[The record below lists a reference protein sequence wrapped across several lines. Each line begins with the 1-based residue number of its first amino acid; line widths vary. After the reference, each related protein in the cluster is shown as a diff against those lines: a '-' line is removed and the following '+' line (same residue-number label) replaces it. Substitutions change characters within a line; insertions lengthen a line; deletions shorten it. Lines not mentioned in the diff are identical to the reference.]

1 MGQSI
6 PGGFVDDLET
16 GGLTYEQIEQKYDL
30 SKDQARRRFE
40 TLRENGRAVE
50 HVEVSDS
57 GKRRFFLDDQS
68 GKRFSAPGDGT
79 YRFGLISDTHLGSQ
93 EEHLDELNDFYDR
106 IAERGIDMVLHCG
119 DISDGYEVYRH
130 HVNELK
136 SNAIGWSRLKNY
148 VVDNYPQRDG
158 VTTHFITGNHD
169 YKFYKATG
177 LYFGAE
183 IDSMRDDLNWLGEMN
198 ARVVFEDGVDLELI
212 HPSGGSPYTLGY
224 RAQTLYRERP
234 LDERPTFGVVGHIH
248 GKLHGHAEGVEVF
261 YPGCWQGT
269 TTYIKRKGLSSTIG
283 GWIVELEIE
292 DGDVRRIK
300 PEWIGYETQSSDNEY
315 DVESLA

>member
-1 MGQSI
+1 MDASVPDGM
-6 PGGFVDDLET
+6 VEELET
-16 GGLTYEQIEQKYDL
+16 GGLTYNQIENEYGL
-30 SKDQARRRFE
+30 SRDQARRRFDI
-40 TLRENGRAVE
+40 LRENGRAIEYVE
-50 HVEVSDS
+50 IDDN
-57 GKRRFFLDDQS
+57 GTRRFFLDDKS

-79 YRFGLISDTHLGSQ
+79 YRFGLISDTHLGSS
-93 EEHLDELNDFYDR
+93 EEHLRELEDYYDR
-106 IAERGIDMVLHCG
+106 IKGRGIDMVLHCG

-136 SNAIGWSRLKNY
+136 SDAIGWQRLKQY
-148 VVDNYPQRDG
+148 VVNNYPSRQG

-169 YKFYKATG
+169 YKFYKSTG
-177 LYFGAE
+177 LYFGNE
-183 IDSMRDDLNWLGEMN
+183 ISERRDDLNWLGEMN
-198 ARVVFEDGVDLELI
+198 ARVIFEDGIDIELI

-234 LDERPTFGVVGHIH
+234 LDERPKFGAIGHIH

-283 GWIVELEIE
+283 GWIVELEIDNGE
-292 DGDVRRIK
+292 VRRIT
-300 PEWIGYETQSSDNEY
+300 PEWIGYETRTDENDY
-315 DVESLA
+315 TVEEL